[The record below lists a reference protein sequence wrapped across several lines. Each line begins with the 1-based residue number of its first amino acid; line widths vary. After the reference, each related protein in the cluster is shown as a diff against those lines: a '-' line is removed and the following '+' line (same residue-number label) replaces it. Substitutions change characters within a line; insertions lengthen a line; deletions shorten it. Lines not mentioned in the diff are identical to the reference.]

1 MDQNKPLH
9 EANEPSSYQ
18 NTLAASPVYEGSE
31 KTDLELNTPSDTT
44 NKELDTDA
52 ERQPIT
58 EGGETVNYPGGVKLF
73 LLA

>member
-1 MDQNKPLH
+1 
-9 EANEPSSYQ
+9 
-18 NTLAASPVYEGSE
+18 
-31 KTDLELNTPSDTT
+31 LELNTPSDTT
-44 NKELDTDA
+44 DKELDTDA